1 MKTNFKDIIT
11 GNTPILVD
19 FFATWCGPCKTLIP
33 ILADV
38 KKELCDQVKII
49 KINLDNNQTLATQ
62 LQVRGVPTLLLF
74 KDGKQVWRKSGVLQK
89 DELTHI
95 IKIS

>member
-1 MKTNFKDIIT
+1 MVWPLQNAYSH
-11 GNTPILVD
+11 NRR
-19 FFATWCGPCKTLIP
+19 CQ
-33 ILADV
+33 
-38 KKELCDQVKII
+38 KELCDQVKII

-74 KDGKQVWRKSGVLQK
+74 KDGKQVGRKSGVLQK

-95 IKIS
+95 IKTS